1 MNPHAV
7 EEATRPL
14 QQDLQDAQARQ
25 REVARDT
32 ARAQAALQAALSRRE
47 ALEIRVSSGRG
58 RVPRHHH
65 ADDSTRKACPC
76 KCLQSF
82 SCKGFIFYMETGNQ
96 V

>member
-14 QQDLQDAQARQ
+14 QQQLRDAQSRQ

-47 ALEIRVSSGRG
+47 ALEIRVSSVRG
-58 RVPRHHH
+58 QMPQHDHPDNRC
-65 ADDSTRKACPC
+65 T
-76 KCLQSF
+76 CLQLH
-82 SCKGFIFYMETGNQ
+82 SCKLLKNIMEIGGLL
-96 V
+96 

>member
-1 MNPHAV
+1 VNPHAV

-14 QQDLQDAQARQ
+14 QQELRDAQTRQ
-25 REVARDT
+25 REVARET

-58 RVPRHHH
+58 GTPQHHH
-65 ADDSTRKACPC
+65 ADNRC

-82 SCKGFIFYMETGNQ
+82 AASALDIS
-96 V
+96 